1 MHPWDRLH
9 RAAIG
14 DHLNEPRGLEK
25 ALFAREKPAPE
36 SRTVASKVVASLSL
50 RNSKTKKASHL
61 ANPKPNAPLLKRII
75 RHPYALEGTAS
86 RTRVRLREEVPWKDL
101 IHDERPIMAEVLAEF
116 RVEVTNG
123 NPVAEIMAMRDL
135 NRPRPSSDGW
145 LGDLSALST
154 SEES

>member
-36 SRTVASKVVASLSL
+36 PRTVASKVVASLSL
-50 RNSKTKKASHL
+50 RGSKVKKASHL

-101 IHDERPIMAEVLAEF
+101 VHDERPVMADILAEL
-116 RVEVTNG
+116 RTDVTNG
-123 NPVAEIMAMRDL
+123 NPVADIMAMRDL
-135 NRPRPSSDGW
+135 NRPRPSTEGW
-145 LGDLSALST
+145 LGDLSGNS
-154 SEES
+154 SEGES

>member
-14 DHLNEPRGLEK
+14 EHLNEPRGLEK

-36 SRTVASKVVASLSL
+36 PRVVASKIVASISL
-50 RNSKTKKASHL
+50 RDRKAKNSSHL
-61 ANPKPNAPLLKRII
+61 ANPKPNAPLLKRVI

-86 RTRVRLREEVPWKDL
+86 RTRIRLREEIPWKDL
-101 IHDERPIMAEVLAEF
+101 VHDERPVMGAVLAEF
-116 RVEVTNG
+116 RVDVTNG

-145 LGDLSALST
+145 LGDLSANT
-154 SEES
+154 PSEES